1 MNNLQQDNRIL
12 LAIATVIGSGFL
24 LGIVLLFVVIIFSVK
39 R

>member
-12 LAIATVIGSGFL
+12 LAIAVVIGSGFL
-24 LGIVLLFVVIIFSVK
+24 LGIGLLFVVIIFSVK